1 MAGRTLIPIGMA
13 DRDTCRHRY
22 SRMAHC
28 NVFQIDGTD
37 PLVPDLITSL
47 LRSLIVAETSNQQNL
62 VAIS

>member
-28 NVFQIDGTD
+28 NF
-37 PLVPDLITSL
+37 S
-47 LRSLIVAETSNQQNL
+47 RSMEPIHLYRT
-62 VAIS
+62 